1 MRKMLLLRNWG
12 IVMRILLRI
21 RAVIVIVLECQV
33 AAGRNW
39 VDMIL
44 RRDGEDRSGDF
55 DDLWLLLYNIYS
67 EKGVSFEII
76 VV

>member
-1 MRKMLLLRNWG
+1 MRNSDAYTITYKSSNSNSTGVSSGSGQKLSGHDFKKR
-12 IVMRILLRI
+12 
-21 RAVIVIVLECQV
+21 
-33 AAGRNW
+33 
-39 VDMIL
+39 DMY
-44 RRDGEDRSGDF
+44 GEDRSGDF